1 MKNVT
6 FNDAGVSAHSDLN
19 QTKHVFSKEIIKVRC
34 LFREMKVFQPF
45 QASSTKDLDGN
56 ELNNDVIYFAD
67 HASRNYEHYVL
78 AKLSH
83 TPFVADLIYVN
94 DIEKKQHHAAA
105 SKSLNE
111 IKRLIFGIL
120 EELPQ
125 TKRQTLKELYNKEI
139 DSQRSELHEY
149 LDFYMMLLELKENE
163 T

>member
-1 MKNVT
+1 MSQSRHDHFPRLSRSETRYWHSETETRNWHSETETLKNV
-6 FNDAGVSAHSDLN
+6 
-19 QTKHVFSKEIIKVRC
+19 
-34 LFREMKVFQPF
+34 
-45 QASSTKDLDGN
+45 
-56 ELNNDVIYFAD
+56 
-67 HASRNYEHYVL
+67 SRDIQLCYERYVQ

-83 TPFVADLIYVN
+83 TPFVADIIYVN

-149 LDFYMMLLELKENE
+149 LDFYMMLLQLKRK
-163 T
+163 